1 MRKPNTAPHEATE
14 QTEQRLLPA
23 PARGVWV
30 ALLLTAGAAA
40 TLGVALG
47 SGWLAAGHVAR
58 HVHAIAASAPSPI
71 QLLWRLF
78 LAVGVIAVLAWLCG
92 VAARRVGQPAV
103 LGEII
108 AGIVLGP
115 SVVRSLAPTLYH
127 ALLPGAVIP
136 NLNLLAQAGLV
147 IFMFTVGREVDS
159 DILRRHGKVIAAA
172 GQATMAVPFVL
183 GVLAAV
189 PLYSTFGGHP
199 AMSRDGVGLVPYA
212 IFVGTALS
220 VTAFPVLARLV
231 EECGLRGTRLG
242 SLAMMCAAVCD
253 VLSWC
258 ALAVVLALTRAQG
271 PLTVVRTLA
280 LTAALSVFVLVVVR
294 PLLRTVADQ
303 HAGAAP
309 GPVRLLLVA
318 GLIIGLAALTDK
330 IGVHDIF
337 GGFLAGLAMPRGN
350 PDIDPVVQ
358 RLDGLN
364 RCILL
369 PVFFVSIGLQVNI
382 WQAAAAPGVLAGGA
396 LLLLVAVTGKFGGTA
411 LVALGGGMPRKSS
424 LGLAA
429 LMNTRGV
436 TDIVVISTGFSI
448 GVINADAFTVLVLMA
463 LITTMMAAPVL
474 RRLGFGA
481 KREPVTVAPAPITL
495 RIGG

>member
-1 MRKPNTAPHEATE
+1 MRKRNEGPDEAMVE
-14 QTEQRLLPA
+14 TEQRLLPA
-23 PARGVWV
+23 PTRGVVV
-30 ALLLTAGAAA
+30 ALVLTAGAAA
-40 TLGVALG
+40 TLGVALS

-58 HVHAIAASAPSPI
+58 HVHATTASAPSPI
-71 QLLWRLF
+71 QLVWRLF

-92 VAARRVGQPAV
+92 AAARRVGQPAV

-108 AGIVLGP
+108 AGVVLGP
-115 SVVRSLAPTLYH
+115 SVVRSLAPALFHT
-127 ALLPGAVIP
+127 LLPTAVMP
-136 NLNLLAQAGLV
+136 DLNLLAQAGLV
-147 IFMFTVGREVDS
+147 IFMFTVGLEVDP
-159 DILRRHGKVIAAA
+159 DMLRRHGKVIGAA

-189 PLYSTFGGHP
+189 PLYSTFAGH
-199 AMSRDGVGLVPYA
+199 ATSRDGIGPVPYA

-271 PLTVVRTLA
+271 PLTAVRTLA
-280 LTAALSVFVLVVVR
+280 LTAALSVVVLVVVR
-294 PLLRTVADQ
+294 PILTIVAGQ
-303 HAGAAP
+303 HAGRAS
-309 GPVRLLLVA
+309 GPIRLLLVV
-318 GLIIGLAALTDK
+318 GLIIGLAALTDR

-350 PDIDPVVQ
+350 PEIDPVVQ
-358 RLDGLN
+358 RLDRLN
-364 RCILL
+364 RCLLL

-382 WQAAAAPGVLAGGA
+382 WQAAAAPGVIAGGA
-396 LLLLVAVTGKFGGTA
+396 LLLLVAVGGKFGATA

-424 LGLAA
+424 LGLAT

-481 KREPVTVAPAPITL
+481 RREPVPVAPAPIGL
-495 RIGG
+495 RVGG